1 MLCSSAAVVD
11 LRSEVSSSTGGLIV
25 MREWF
30 FLSLGQLPF
39 PVGGGKCQI
48 CSNHKIGRGQLV
60 LFALTCQQTSGEH
73 LLLK

>member
-30 FLSLGQLPF
+30 FFVSRTTSFPCRWGKMPNMQQSQNRKGAVGSLCINVPTNLG
-39 PVGGGKCQI
+39 
-48 CSNHKIGRGQLV
+48 
-60 LFALTCQQTSGEH
+60 
-73 LLLK
+73 